1 VSELF
6 GDGPEVTNQPSVDP
20 ESAGATDQG
29 SRLTNSARTLALG
42 AILSGRSRALDGI
55 QQDVQQLG
63 VPLTLGR
70 PTSWDERQ
78 EALAQSDEV
87 LRQVGADE
95 LFERETARR
104 LSIAS
109 RSTLPRYANQR
120 VQLWEQL
127 RGGGYEAIPLAYAWL
142 RLILNEDDPLL
153 AVSGSAALSHWQRPS
168 KMPEE
173 QVPRVLRKART
184 DVATLIEDTDPL
196 VSAIAQAA
204 TGVQSRTAARI
215 SARPSPR
222 SDHRL
227 PEEDASLLVHGT
239 FAYADDWWYP
249 GGEFHGYIKTHV
261 RSNLYDHGDP
271 FLWSGRYKVKDRRVA
286 AARLADWLDAKGM
299 MGLDCVLAH
308 SYGGAVAFNPRC
320 MACAW
325 TPQYS
330 SAPQSMTTK
339 WSGAISGEPSRFGST
354 ATSCFSQPEASSASP
369 RTSRN
374 TGWTVGSFGTGCL
387 MRQALGLPTI
397 GRQSSASDACTWL
410 LE

>member
-1 VSELF
+1 MSELF
-6 GDGPEVTNQPSVDP
+6 GDGPEITNQPSVGP

-42 AILSGRSRALDGI
+42 AILSGRSRAIDGI
-55 QQDVQQLG
+55 EQDVQQLG
-63 VPLTLGR
+63 VPLTLRR

-109 RSTLPRYANQR
+109 RSTMPRYANQR

-127 RGGGYEAIPLAYAWL
+127 RGGGYEAIPIAYAWL

-153 AVSGSAALSHWQRPS
+153 AVAGAAALSHWQRPS

-173 QVPRVLRKART
+173 QVPSVLRKART

-204 TGVQSRTAARI
+204 TGVQSRTAAGI

-222 SDHRL
+222 SDHRS

-239 FAYADDWWYP
+239 FAYAEDWWYP

-271 FLWSGRYKVKDRRVA
+271 FLWSGRYKAKDRRVA

-299 MGLDCVLAH
+299 MGLDCMLAH
-308 SYGGAVAFNPRC
+308 SYGGAVALQST
-320 MACAW
+320 MHGVHMDTAVLLS
-325 TPQYS
+325 TPVDDYEVEWRNIRRALSLRIHCDLVLLAARSKQ
-330 SAPQSMTTK
+330 
-339 WSGAISGEPSRFGST
+339 RFT
-354 ATSCFSQPEASSASP
+354 ANVEEHWMDSWFVRHGLSHEASAWIAGDWP
-369 RTSRN
+369 AT
-374 TGWTVGSFGTGCL
+374 
-387 MRQALGLPTI
+387 LGL
-397 GRQSSASDACTWL
+397 
-410 LE
+410 